1 MAGAGTLIN
10 IAGILVG
17 GLTGM
22 TFGKIMRPRY
32 QEILMLA
39 TGVCVLFI
47 GMGGALENMLT
58 ITDGQLSSGG
68 TLMIIICFALGSLL
82 GEWLNIERQIA
93 RFGEWLKIKTG
104 SRGDTTFVDGF
115 VTASM
120 TICIGAMAV
129 VGAIQDG
136 IFGDYSVLAA
146 KAVIDLILI
155 LVMTAS
161 MGRGCMFAAIPVG
174 VFQGCITLLARLIQP
189 LMTEQALANLS
200 LTGSIMIFC
209 IGINLVWNRKIRVV
223 NMLPTIVLAV
233 AWAFLPF

>member
-22 TFGKIMRPRY
+22 TFGKIMKPRY

-104 SRGDTTFVDGF
+104 SRGDATFVDGF

-174 VFQGCITLLARLIQP
+174 VFQGCITLLARLVQP

>member
-1 MAGAGTLIN
+1 MAGVGTLIN
-10 IAGILVG
+10 IAAILVG

-22 TFGKIMRPRY
+22 TFGKVLKPRY
-32 QEILMLA
+32 QEMLMLA
-39 TGVCVLFI
+39 AGVCVLFI
-47 GMGGALENMLT
+47 GIGGALENMLT

-82 GEWLNIERQIA
+82 GEWLNIERQIE

-104 SRGDTTFVDGF
+104 SRGDATFVDGF

-146 KAVIDLILI
+146 KSVIDLILV

-161 MGRGCMFAAIPVG
+161 MGRGCIFAAIPVG
-174 VFQGCITLLARLIQP
+174 VFQGCITLLAKLIQP

-209 IGINLVWNRKIRVV
+209 IGVNLVWNKKIRVV

>member
-22 TFGKIMRPRY
+22 TFGKIMKPRY

-104 SRGDTTFVDGF
+104 SRGDATFVDGF

-233 AWAFLPF
+233 AWAFFPF

>member
-22 TFGKIMRPRY
+22 TFGKIMKPRY

-104 SRGDTTFVDGF
+104 SRGDATFVDGF

>member
-22 TFGKIMRPRY
+22 TFGKIMKPRY

-47 GMGGALENMLT
+47 GMGSALENMLT

-104 SRGDTTFVDGF
+104 SRGDATFVDGF

>member
-22 TFGKIMRPRY
+22 TFGKIMKPRY

-104 SRGDTTFVDGF
+104 SRGDATFVDGF

-209 IGINLVWNRKIRVV
+209 IGINLVWNRNIRVV

>member
-1 MAGAGTLIN
+1 MAGVGTLIN

-22 TFGKIMRPRY
+22 TFGKVMKPRY
-32 QEILMLA
+32 QEMLMLA

-47 GMGGALENMLT
+47 GIGGALENMLT

-82 GEWLNIERQIA
+82 GEWLNIERQIE

-104 SRGDTTFVDGF
+104 SRGDATFVDGF

-146 KAVIDLILI
+146 KAVIDLILV

-161 MGRGCMFAAIPVG
+161 MGRGCIFAAIPVG
-174 VFQGCITLLARLIQP
+174 VFQGCITLLAKLIQP

-209 IGINLVWNRKIRVV
+209 IGVNLVWNKKIRVV

>member
-22 TFGKIMRPRY
+22 TFGKIMKPRY

-104 SRGDTTFVDGF
+104 SRGDATFVDGF

-174 VFQGCITLLARLIQP
+174 VFQGCITLLAKLIQP

>member
-22 TFGKIMRPRY
+22 TFGKIMKPRY

-58 ITDGQLSSGG
+58 ITDGQLCSGG

-104 SRGDTTFVDGF
+104 SRGDATFVDGF